1 MKPRLFPC
9 ALFLFLLFAAPA
21 GAQTRTVHLASLEWP
36 PFAGEDLPGGGTS
49 AQTVRAAFA
58 AAGYDVKIDYLPWAR
73 AIESLRAKTDYDGLF
88 PAYENEVIGASLTLS
103 APFDTSPLA
112 LAEFQKTRPW
122 THLPDLAAYTI
133 GTVESYVNTVA
144 FDTLAAQGKL
154 RVEPCSD
161 DETNLRKL
169 AGGRIDMAVID
180 AAVFRYLVDHTP
192 DLAPQSASFRLNPRV
207 LADKDLFIG
216 FRKDAQG
223 AELAELFA
231 KGLAQIRTQK
241 PPAPTSTP

>member
-1 MKPRLFPC
+1 MKLRPLAC
-9 ALFLFLLFAAPA
+9 ALLLVLLTSLSARAHP
-21 GAQTRTVHLASLEWP
+21 RTVHLASLEWP
-36 PFAGEDLPGGGTS
+36 PFAGEGLPDGGTA

-73 AIESLRAKTDYDGLF
+73 AIESLRTKTDYDGLF
-88 PAYENEVIGASLTLS
+88 PAYENEVIGASLILS
-103 APFDTSPLA
+103 APIDTSPLA
-112 LAEFQKTRPW
+112 LAEFKKTRSW

-154 RVEPCSD
+154 RVEPCTD

-192 DLAPQSASFRLNPRV
+192 DLAPQSASFHLNPRT
-207 LADKDLFIG
+207 LEEKDLFIG
-216 FRKDAQG
+216 FRTDDEGRSFANI
-223 AELAELFA
+223 FA
-231 KGLAQIRTQK
+231 KGLAQIKTPK